1 MKRVLSAALI
11 VGLLAQP
18 GWCLA
23 EEGAAEVPVV
33 ETQMS
38 ETVATPVP
46 QTATPEPE
54 PTQPVA
60 TPVPE
65 ATPVPQTAT
74 PAPEVTPETSPEATP
89 ETTPETSP
97 EATPE
102 TSPEVTPET
111 SPEATPETSPEAT
124 PEVTPDPGE
133 EGEIPVDAEAWMQS
147 AEGMVYGKLAD
158 MIAQA
163 QAGMEIYL
171 HVDTPMYVEK
181 APLKRLSELKLTP
194 DEKIFREGKYQVLYS
209 EQSPLEVEEPQLI
222 DPETFKDALEEDV
235 ANLYIWVVKVEEE
248 PQPTETPDAEVSI
261 QVTAN
266 DYMGAAWSSIS
277 PVFELSGI
285 PEGKAWSYAVVI
297 YDERIAVL
305 SENLYTAEEEGVYT
319 VRFAILDEAGDIV
332 DASELYT
339 LWLDRTAPEVSVTMD
354 EAVSYT
360 LHVAAQDGMSGVD
373 AVSLDGGVT
382 WTAMPQDAPFTYT
395 APGETTLGAGM
406 LQVRDLAGNVWAS
419 TESYTLTAVISG
431 GGGSWGGGGGGG
443 GSGEGGT
450 KPKPH
455 AKGDGQDTGE
465 YNALILELPEK
476 PMRTLTVDGEELP
489 LTLELTRAEGFE
501 VPETYSPTFTAELAT
516 WAVEETAEEAHDS
529 DEDEDEDEESREPLP
544 DTLILKAVEEERLG
558 DRFEYRWKFNGEVYR
573 LLNNSG
579 IRYLVLA
586 VGEDM
591 VTLPTEGFTGGT
603 AYTKMKM
610 QGVSTRKFD
619 YTLSMSFNL
628 DPDRIPM
635 LSQYDFSEDCDIAIQ
650 TEVEGEKY
658 VLSAEQKGEM
668 YYYDVYVGSKEM
680 MEVPYG
686 TFGEAT
692 GMATAENGGNAHD

>member
-1 MKRVLSAALI
+1 M
-11 VGLLAQP
+11 G
-18 GWCLA
+18 
-23 EEGAAEVPVV
+23 
-33 ETQMS
+33 
-38 ETVATPVP
+38 
-46 QTATPEPE
+46 
-54 PTQPVA
+54 
-60 TPVPE
+60 
-65 ATPVPQTAT
+65 
-74 PAPEVTPETSPEATP
+74 
-89 ETTPETSP
+89 
-97 EATPE
+97 
-102 TSPEVTPET
+102 
-111 SPEATPETSPEAT
+111 
-124 PEVTPDPGE
+124 
-133 EGEIPVDAEAWMQS
+133 
-147 AEGMVYGKLAD
+147 
-158 MIAQA
+158 
-163 QAGMEIYL
+163 
-171 HVDTPMYVEK
+171 
-181 APLKRLSELKLTP
+181 
-194 DEKIFREGKYQVLYS
+194 
-209 EQSPLEVEEPQLI
+209 
-222 DPETFKDALEEDV
+222 
-235 ANLYIWVVKVEEE
+235 VKVELSGGIRFHVSAQRVACGGARFGEE
-248 PQPTETPDAEVSI
+248 RRELLGPAYAEV
-261 QVTAN
+261 
-266 DYMGAAWSSIS
+266 G
-277 PVFELSGI
+277 
-285 PEGKAWSYAVVI
+285 VVG
-297 YDERIAVL
+297 IAVGEAFGDVGFDVEVEFL
-305 SENLYTAEEEGVYT
+305 GLFGTVFQDEFARQEQIAAQKAAECKQIHDEVQVKVQNATELMNS
-319 VRFAILDEAGDIV
+319 LDE
-332 DASELYT
+332 
-339 LWLDRTAPEVSVTMD
+339 
-354 EAVSYT
+354 EARA
-360 LHVAAQDGMSGVD
+360 LLEQEQAAAAAAAAAQQQAEAEAAASAADGNGGGSN
-373 AVSLDGGVT
+373 DGGYSDN
-382 WTAMPQDAPFTYT
+382 Q
-395 APGETTLGAGM
+395 GG
-406 LQVRDLAGNVWAS
+406 GNDG
-419 TESYTLTAVISG
+419 G
-431 GGGSWGGGGGGG
+431 GGGSWGGGGG

-501 VPETYSPTFTAELAT
+501 VPETYSPTFTAELVT

-692 GMATAENGGNAHD
+692 GVATAENGGNAHD